1 MDLNKLTTGDK
12 VIAGSGIVFL
22 IAMFL
27 PWWGIDHGRYGSG
40 SNSGWDYFLTGI
52 LPLLIIVAMVAQIA
66 LARFSTT
73 QLPQPPL
80 PWNQLHLIA
89 GGVVAVL
96 LILRVIIPSSEGSGM
111 FEIDLDRMWGL
122 WVALL
127 AALGV
132 GVGGFLKSKEPQDT
146 VPAPPPGAPGM
157 PPPPPGGPNVPP
169 PPPGGQ
175 SF

>member
-1 MDLNKLTTGDK
+1 
-12 VIAGSGIVFL
+12 
-22 IAMFL
+22 
-27 PWWGIDHGRYGSG
+27 
-40 SNSGWDYFLTGI
+40 
-52 LPLLIIVAMVAQIA
+52 
-66 LARFSTT
+66 
-73 QLPQPPL
+73 
-80 PWNQLHLIA
+80 
-89 GGVVAVL
+89 
-96 LILRVIIPSSEGSGM
+96 M

-132 GVGGFLKSKEPQDT
+132 GVGGFLKSKAPQDT